1 MPRPPR
7 RHATRR
13 RGNGRNGAEDYPG
26 AKRVGVSHEALTA
39 GDPCPSGNGL
49 PFNRLAG
56 LQENLGMPLPSST
69 QLDIVAEASS
79 LIQPAYDELI
89 RQAAQGHVL
98 HNDDTTVTI
107 LELMGE
113 RAKPAAASAQD
124 ASGQP
129 DRPVSGARQVS
140 LLHGLNLLTVPSPI
154 TLCRSDRLACF
165 LDRTYRRNRSEE
177 PVPPT

>member
-124 ASGQP
+124 ASSQP
-129 DRPVSGARQVS
+129 DRTGLFTTGVVATSEGRRIALFFSGRKHAGENLWDV
-140 LLHGLNLLTVPSPI
+140 LL
-154 TLCRSDRLACF
+154 
-165 LDRTYRRNRSEE
+165 RRATDL
-177 PVPPT
+177 PPLI